1 MYFPPQPFSA
11 EILVSAAVSVVFRG
25 STCPV
30 VPTFTWGLV
39 RSNLALAMAPCPLEF
54 RVKTEGR
61 KDGTTEGR
69 RRSSVVFPSFPP
81 CVFPSPSSSRAELNR
96 LPHPYQGCALPTELR
111 ERHLGR
117 SGGRAERGPTP
128 DAHLPPFRLSAFPT
142 SSSGR
147 RDSNP
152 RPSAWKADALPTE
165 LHPRRTQRRN
175 DAKFSVT
182 ALLPPHLA
190 TLRLCVLA
198 SSHGGGRIRTFVGRS
213 PADLQSAAISHSA
226 TPPTTPLHAPT
237 DTEPRRASGVSGA
250 GSAHLRHWS

>member
-11 EILVSAAVSVVFRG
+11 EILVSAAVSVVFPW
-25 STCPV
+25 STCPI

-165 LHPRRTQRRN
+165 LHPRQTEGRKEGKLPGPPGSEPPVPAFRP
-175 DAKFSVT
+175 SVF
-182 ALLPPHLA
+182 PPSRWWGKDSNL
-190 TLRLCVLA
+190 
-198 SSHGGGRIRTFVGRS
+198 
-213 PADLQSAAISHSA
+213 
-226 TPPTTPLHAPT
+226 
-237 DTEPRRASGVSGA
+237 RRAKPGRFTVCC
-250 GSAHLRHWS
+250 H